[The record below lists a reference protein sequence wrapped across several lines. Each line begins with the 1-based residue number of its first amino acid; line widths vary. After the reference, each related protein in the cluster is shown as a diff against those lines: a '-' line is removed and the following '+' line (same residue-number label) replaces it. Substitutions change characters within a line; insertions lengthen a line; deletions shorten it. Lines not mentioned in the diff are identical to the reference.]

1 MSKIDLFYT
10 LKLNTSDIYE
20 QIAKNGCVETDFKTA
35 KNAGWVVALGDNQLL
50 RFIRQIKDKPF
61 DKEKV
66 QTLYDRRNI
75 LKQDKSSKKNA
86 REITKIQNEIN
97 ELLFVPDLVTVRTD
111 TTQKDYK
118 QLCKTGFSVKFKV
131 NDTEYVTKY
140 KRLCAGAGQLRK
152 NSANFVNAEI
162 YDQLLNIMLCGLD
175 AKSIGKINLA
185 KFGAYLALSTSATRV
200 VKTPRICVIDD
211 YEYPLKD
218 QIVDWIFKNEKGE
231 DDIRT
236 EKIDFT
242 MNAFDGAG
250 MVCPEMAERWQQ
262 DLELDYLPSSF
273 IVRAA
278 WFKGVANCFDFR
290 RFAHEVAHKD
300 TIVDIYGVTYNIDD
314 IDVIATK
321 SQFKLWNKYPNF
333 QMYLSYF
340 KRYGHV
346 FGIARVNKPE
356 SQFVTTLNY
365 QYLQSNNFTKDSIQK
380 IAEPTVNWLNKTM
393 TCDPLYTYL
402 MMIGYHEGNTVEQ
415 LERKV
420 DSSFA
425 KCLLYNIDILNDD
438 YVSKK
443 VKKLIQTKVDQAKI
457 GKIYVEGSYD
467 FLIPDLYAM
476 CEHAF
481 GMEVRG
487 LLPAKC
493 MYSKRWV
500 DKEAKVISTQRSPL
514 VAPAENQLLNV
525 YCDDKCRDWFRY
537 IQCGNIYSIWD
548 LTIISQSDADFDGD
562 IAMTSDNKY
571 LVDSIDPTL
580 PIITYEKQKVKSQKI
595 NFDNLGSFD
604 VKSFDSPIGGI
615 TNLAS
620 NLYALKELFDKNSK
634 EYAEI
639 EKRIRMLRFYQ
650 GTAIDHAKGCV
661 YSPPNKNWSHR
672 QKYILITDNMTK
684 EQKQEAQ
691 KQNEKIK
698 FENSICCDKKTYFF
712 GYVYPQKMRELKSY
726 KKRYKNLC
734 RMKFGMKL
742 PELQGKEDKTE
753 QEKKFIRDY
762 YKYMPLFNSNCAM
775 NNLAKYIED
784 FEFSKNKTEK
794 YFDYSCL
801 MSDRNREFKPAICK
815 KIKTIITDFK
825 TSYAVYTKSY
835 CYDRD
840 YNFFSDAAKE
850 NRSSYFDE
858 LFNNFKEILE
868 EVLSNEEELVDYMI
882 YVYYNQLP
890 SVDRVLLWQVYPDV
904 ILNNV
909 KKNSKCHYELE
920 ESDDGQDFFG
930 KKFVLKEVQ
939 NDV

>member
-10 LKLNTSDIYE
+10 LKLNTSDIYK

-131 NDTEYVTKY
+131 NETEYVTKY

-218 QIVDWIFKNEKGE
+218 QVVDWIFKNEKSE

-278 WFKGVANCFDFR
+278 WFKGLCSIFDFR
-290 RFAHEVAHKD
+290 RFAHEIAHKD
-300 TIVDIYGVTYNIDD
+300 TITDIYGVTYNIDE
-314 IDVIATK
+314 IDVIAG
-321 SQFKLWNKYPNF
+321 SSMFKLHKCYPNF
-333 QMYLSYF
+333 QVYQSYF

-346 FGIARVNKPE
+346 FGVARVSKKVSNQL
-356 SQFVTTLNY
+356 STLNY
-365 QYLQSNNFTKDSIQK
+365 QYIQSNDFTEESIKNLANPTIDWLQK
-380 IAEPTVNWLNKTM
+380 VM
-393 TCDPLYTYL
+393 SCDPLYASL
-402 MMIGYHEGNTVEQ
+402 MMIGCHDRDTLEQ
-415 LERKV
+415 IESGLE
-420 DSSFA
+420 SPIA
-425 KCLLYNIDILNDD
+425 KCLLYNTDILNDN
-438 YVSKK
+438 YAKSK
-443 VKKLIQTKVDQAKI
+443 VMRLVRKKIDQAKI

-481 GMEVRG
+481 GMEVHG
-487 LLPAKC
+487 LLPPKC

-500 DKEAKVISTQRSPL
+500 DKGAKVVSTQRSPL

-525 YCDDKCRDWFRY
+525 YSDDKCKDWFRY
-537 IQCGNIYSIWD
+537 LEWGNVYSIWD

-562 IAMTSDNKY
+562 ISLTSDNEY
-571 LVDSIDPTL
+571 LVNAINPDL
-580 PIITYEKQKVKSQKI
+580 PIITYEKQKVKAQKI

-620 NLYALKELFDKNSK
+620 NLYAMKDLFPKDSK
-634 EYAEI
+634 EYVEI
-639 EKRIRMLRFYQ
+639 EKRIRLLRRCQ
-650 GTAIDHAKGCV
+650 GDAIDHAKGAV
-661 YSPPNKNWSHR
+661 FKSYPKYWSHR
-672 QKYILITDNMTK
+672 QKYIPITDDMTD
-684 EQKQEAQ
+684 EQKQEIQ
-691 KQNEKIK
+691 RQNEEIK
-698 FENSICCDKKTYFF
+698 FNNSICCDKKTYFF
-712 GYVYPQKMRELKSY
+712 GYVYPKEMARFKHY
-726 KKRYKNLC
+726 KKKQGDLC
-734 RMKFGMKL
+734 RKNFGCKL
-742 PELQGKEDKTE
+742 KDLKQKQDKTVE
-753 QEKKFIRDY
+753 EKQFLRNY
-762 YKYMPLFNSNCAM
+762 YKYMPLFNSNCTM
-775 NNLAKYIED
+775 NNLARYVED
-784 FEFSKNKTEK
+784 YEFKENKSSK

-801 MSDRNREFKPAICK
+801 MSNKDREFKKNICK
-815 KIKTIITDFK
+815 QIQDVIHKFQRNYPILLKKIGH
-825 TSYAVYTKSY
+825 
-835 CYDRD
+835 DRD
-840 YNFFSDAAKE
+840 WGIEDSNTLGSDRESFFDGF
-850 NRSSYFDE
+850 FDYYKNE
-858 LFNNFKEILE
+858 LMNI
-868 EVLSNEEELVDYMI
+868 LSNEEELVDYII
-882 YVYYNQLP
+882 YVYYEQCK
-890 SVDRVLLWQVYPDV
+890 SADKSLLWELYSDV
-904 ILNNV
+904 VLNNV
-909 KKNSKCHYELE
+909 KNNSDHYYKIV
-920 ESDDGQDFFG
+920 ESVDGQEFFG
-930 KKFVLKEVQ
+930 KKFILQEVAK
-939 NDV
+939 

>member
-20 QIAKNGCVETDFKTA
+20 QIAKNGCVETNFKTA

-118 QLCKTGFSVKFKV
+118 QLCKTGFAVKFKA
-131 NDTEYVTKY
+131 NETEYVTKY

-278 WFKGVANCFDFR
+278 WFKGLCSIFDFR
-290 RFAHEVAHKD
+290 RFAHEIAHKD
-300 TIVDIYGVTYNIDD
+300 TITDIYGVTYNIDE
-314 IDVIATK
+314 IDVIAG
-321 SQFKLWNKYPNF
+321 SSMFKLHKCYPNF
-333 QMYLSYF
+333 QVYQSYF

-346 FGIARVNKPE
+346 FGVARVSKKVSNQL
-356 SQFVTTLNY
+356 STLNY
-365 QYLQSNNFTKDSIQK
+365 QYIQSNDFTEESIKNLANPTIDWLQK
-380 IAEPTVNWLNKTM
+380 VM
-393 TCDPLYTYL
+393 SCDPLYASL
-402 MMIGYHEGNTVEQ
+402 MMIGCHDRDTLEQ
-415 LERKV
+415 IENSLE
-420 DSSFA
+420 SPIA
-425 KCLLYNIDILNDD
+425 KCLLYNTDILNDS
-438 YVSKK
+438 YAKSK
-443 VKKLIQTKVDQAKI
+443 VMRLVRKKIDQAKI

-481 GMEVRG
+481 GMEVHG
-487 LLPAKC
+487 LLPPKC

-500 DKEAKVISTQRSPL
+500 DKGAKIVSTQRSPL

-525 YCDDKCRDWFRY
+525 YSDDKCKDWFRY
-537 IQCGNIYSIWD
+537 LEWGNVYSIWD

-562 IAMTSDNKY
+562 ISLTSDNEY
-571 LVDSIDPTL
+571 LVNAINPDL
-580 PIITYEKQKVKSQKI
+580 PIITYEKQKIKSQKI

-620 NLYALKELFDKNSK
+620 NLYAMKDLFPKDSK
-634 EYAEI
+634 EYTEI

-650 GTAIDHAKGCV
+650 GQAIDHAKGAV
-661 YSPPNKNWSHR
+661 YTPPNKYWSHR
-672 QKYILITDNMTK
+672 QKYIQITDDMTD
-684 EQKQEAQ
+684 EQKQEIQ
-691 KQNEKIK
+691 KQNEEIK
-698 FENSICCDKKTYFF
+698 FNNSICCDKKTYFF
-712 GYVYPQKMRELKSY
+712 GYVYPKEMARLKHY
-726 KKRYKNLC
+726 KKKQGDLC
-734 RMKFGMKL
+734 RKNFGCKL
-742 PELQGKEDKTE
+742 KDLKQKQDKTVE
-753 QEKKFIRDY
+753 EKQFLRNY
-762 YKYMPLFNSNCAM
+762 YKYMPLFNSNCTM
-775 NNLAKYIED
+775 NNLARYVED
-784 FEFSKNKTEK
+784 YEFKENKSSK

-801 MSDRNREFKPAICK
+801 MSNKDREFKKNVCKQIQDVIHKFQRNYPILLK
-815 KIKTIITDFK
+815 KIGH
-825 TSYAVYTKSY
+825 
-835 CYDRD
+835 DRD
-840 YNFFSDAAKE
+840 WGVEDANTLGSDRESFFDGF
-850 NRSSYFDE
+850 FDYYKNE
-858 LFNNFKEILE
+858 LMNI
-868 EVLSNEEELVDYMI
+868 LSNEEELVDYI
-882 YVYYNQLP
+882 VYVYYEQCK
-890 SVDRVLLWQVYPDV
+890 SADKSLLWELYSDV
-904 ILNNV
+904 VLNNV
-909 KKNSKCHYELE
+909 KNNSNHYYKIV
-920 ESDDGQDFFG
+920 ESEDGQEFFG
-930 KKFVLKEVQ
+930 KKFVLQEVAK
-939 NDV
+939 

>member
-1 MSKIDLFYT
+1 MAKIDLFYT

-118 QLCKTGFSVKFKV
+118 QLCKTGFTVKFKV
-131 NDTEYVTKY
+131 NETEYVTEY

-218 QIVDWIFKNEKGE
+218 QVVDWIFKNEKGE
-231 DDIRT
+231 DDIRA

-262 DLELDYLPSSF
+262 DLGLDYLPSSF

-278 WFKGVANCFDFR
+278 WFKGVTNCFDFR
-290 RFAHEVAHKD
+290 QFAHEVAHKD
-300 TIVDIYGVTYNIDD
+300 TITDIYGVTYNIDEV
-314 IDVIATK
+314 DVIASK

-333 QMYLSYF
+333 QTYLSYF

-346 FGIARVNKPE
+346 FGVARVNKPE

-365 QYLQSNNFTKDSIQK
+365 QYLQSNNFTKESIQK

-402 MMIGYHEGNTVEQ
+402 MMIGYHEGDTVEQ

-476 CEHAF
+476 AEHAF
-481 GMEVRG
+481 GMEVHG

-500 DKEAKVISTQRSPL
+500 DKGAKVISTQRSPL

-537 IQCGNIYSIWD
+537 IQGGNIYSIWD
-548 LTIISQSDADFDGD
+548 LTIISQSDADKF
-562 IAMTSDNKY
+562 NC
-571 LVDSIDPTL
+571 P
-580 PIITYEKQKVKSQKI
+580 
-595 NFDNLGSFD
+595 
-604 VKSFDSPIGGI
+604 
-615 TNLAS
+615 
-620 NLYALKELFDKNSK
+620 
-634 EYAEI
+634 
-639 EKRIRMLRFYQ
+639 RMQRCIY
-650 GTAIDHAKGCV
+650 
-661 YSPPNKNWSHR
+661 
-672 QKYILITDNMTK
+672 
-684 EQKQEAQ
+684 
-691 KQNEKIK
+691 
-698 FENSICCDKKTYFF
+698 
-712 GYVYPQKMRELKSY
+712 
-726 KKRYKNLC
+726 
-734 RMKFGMKL
+734 GML
-742 PELQGKEDKTE
+742 
-753 QEKKFIRDY
+753 
-762 YKYMPLFNSNCAM
+762 
-775 NNLAKYIED
+775 
-784 FEFSKNKTEK
+784 
-794 YFDYSCL
+794 
-801 MSDRNREFKPAICK
+801 
-815 KIKTIITDFK
+815 
-825 TSYAVYTKSY
+825 
-835 CYDRD
+835 
-840 YNFFSDAAKE
+840 
-850 NRSSYFDE
+850 
-858 LFNNFKEILE
+858 
-868 EVLSNEEELVDYMI
+868 
-882 YVYYNQLP
+882 
-890 SVDRVLLWQVYPDV
+890 
-904 ILNNV
+904 
-909 KKNSKCHYELE
+909 
-920 ESDDGQDFFG
+920 
-930 KKFVLKEVQ
+930 
-939 NDV
+939 

>member
-131 NDTEYVTKY
+131 NETECVTKY

-200 VKTPRICVIDD
+200 VKTPRICVVDD

-218 QIVDWIFKNEKGE
+218 QVVDWIFKNEKGE

-278 WFKGVANCFDFR
+278 WFKGLCSIFDFR
-290 RFAHEVAHKD
+290 RFAHEIAHKD
-300 TIVDIYGVTYNIDD
+300 TITDIYGVTYNIDE
-314 IDVIATK
+314 IDVIAG
-321 SQFKLWNKYPNF
+321 SSMFKLHKCYPNF
-333 QMYLSYF
+333 QVYQSYF

-346 FGIARVNKPE
+346 FGVARVSKKVSNQL
-356 SQFVTTLNY
+356 STLNY
-365 QYLQSNNFTKDSIQK
+365 QYIQSNDFTEESIKNLANPTIDWLQK
-380 IAEPTVNWLNKTM
+380 VM
-393 TCDPLYTYL
+393 SCDPLYASL
-402 MMIGYHEGNTVEQ
+402 MMIGCHDRDTLEQ
-415 LERKV
+415 IENSLE
-420 DSSFA
+420 SPIA
-425 KCLLYNIDILNDD
+425 KCLLYNTDILNDS
-438 YVSKK
+438 YAKSKLMRL
-443 VKKLIQTKVDQAKI
+443 VRKKIDQAKI
-457 GKIYVEGSYD
+457 GKVYVEGSYD

-481 GMEVRG
+481 GMEVHG
-487 LLPAKC
+487 LLPPKC

-500 DKEAKVISTQRSPL
+500 DKGAKIVSTQRSPL

-525 YCDDKCRDWFRY
+525 YSDDKCKDWFRY
-537 IQCGNIYSIWD
+537 LEWGNIYSIWD
-548 LTIISQSDADFDGD
+548 LTIISQSDADFD
-562 IAMTSDNKY
+562 KY
-571 LVDSIDPTL
+571 
-580 PIITYEKQKVKSQKI
+580 
-595 NFDNLGSFD
+595 
-604 VKSFDSPIGGI
+604 
-615 TNLAS
+615 
-620 NLYALKELFDKNSK
+620 
-634 EYAEI
+634 
-639 EKRIRMLRFYQ
+639 
-650 GTAIDHAKGCV
+650 
-661 YSPPNKNWSHR
+661 
-672 QKYILITDNMTK
+672 
-684 EQKQEAQ
+684 
-691 KQNEKIK
+691 
-698 FENSICCDKKTYFF
+698 
-712 GYVYPQKMRELKSY
+712 
-726 KKRYKNLC
+726 
-734 RMKFGMKL
+734 
-742 PELQGKEDKTE
+742 
-753 QEKKFIRDY
+753 
-762 YKYMPLFNSNCAM
+762 
-775 NNLAKYIED
+775 
-784 FEFSKNKTEK
+784 
-794 YFDYSCL
+794 
-801 MSDRNREFKPAICK
+801 
-815 KIKTIITDFK
+815 
-825 TSYAVYTKSY
+825 
-835 CYDRD
+835 
-840 YNFFSDAAKE
+840 
-850 NRSSYFDE
+850 
-858 LFNNFKEILE
+858 
-868 EVLSNEEELVDYMI
+868 
-882 YVYYNQLP
+882 
-890 SVDRVLLWQVYPDV
+890 
-904 ILNNV
+904 
-909 KKNSKCHYELE
+909 
-920 ESDDGQDFFG
+920 
-930 KKFVLKEVQ
+930 
-939 NDV
+939 

>member
-35 KNAGWVVALGDNQLL
+35 KNTGWVVALGDNQLL

-118 QLCKTGFSVKFKV
+118 QLCKTGFAVKFKV
-131 NDTEYVTKY
+131 NETEYVTKY

-250 MVCPEMAERWQQ
+250 IVCPEMAEKWQR

-278 WFKGVANCFDFR
+278 WFKGLCSIFDFR
-290 RFAHEVAHKD
+290 RFAHEIAHKD
-300 TIVDIYGVTYNIDD
+300 TITDIYGVTYNIDE
-314 IDVIATK
+314 IDVIAG
-321 SQFKLWNKYPNF
+321 SSMFKLHKCYPNF
-333 QMYLSYF
+333 QVYQSYF

-346 FGIARVNKPE
+346 FGVARVSKKVSNQL
-356 SQFVTTLNY
+356 STLNY
-365 QYLQSNNFTKDSIQK
+365 QYIQSNDFTEESIKNLANPTIDWLQK
-380 IAEPTVNWLNKTM
+380 VM
-393 TCDPLYTYL
+393 SCDPLYASL
-402 MMIGYHEGNTVEQ
+402 MMIGCHDRDTLEQ
-415 LERKV
+415 IENSLE
-420 DSSFA
+420 SPIA
-425 KCLLYNIDILNDD
+425 KCLLYNTDILNDS
-438 YVSKK
+438 YAKSK
-443 VKKLIQTKVDQAKI
+443 VMRLVRKKIDQAKI

-481 GMEVRG
+481 GMEVHG
-487 LLPAKC
+487 LLPPKC

-500 DKEAKVISTQRSPL
+500 DKGAKIVSTQRSPL

-525 YCDDKCRDWFRY
+525 YSDDKCKDWFRY
-537 IQCGNIYSIWD
+537 LEWGNVYSIWD

-562 IAMTSDNKY
+562 ISLTSDNEY
-571 LVDSIDPTL
+571 LVNAINPDL
-580 PIITYEKQKVKSQKI
+580 PIITYEKQKIKSQKI

-620 NLYALKELFDKNSK
+620 NLYAMKDLFSKDSK
-634 EYAEI
+634 EYIEI

-650 GTAIDHAKGCV
+650 GQAIDHAKGTV
-661 YSPPNKNWSHR
+661 YTPPNKYWSHR
-672 QKYILITDNMTK
+672 QKYIQITDDMTD
-684 EQKQEAQ
+684 EQKQEIQ
-691 KQNEKIK
+691 KQNEEIK
-698 FENSICCDKKTYFF
+698 FSNSICCDKKTYFF
-712 GYVYPQKMRELKSY
+712 GYVYPKEMARLKHY
-726 KKRYKNLC
+726 KKKQGDLC
-734 RMKFGMKL
+734 RKNFGCKL
-742 PELQGKEDKTE
+742 KDLKQKQDKTAE
-753 QEKKFIRDY
+753 EKQFLRSY
-762 YKYMPLFNSNCAM
+762 YKYMPLFNSNCTM
-775 NNLAKYIED
+775 NNLARYVED
-784 FEFSKNKTEK
+784 YEFKENKSSK

-801 MSDRNREFKPAICK
+801 MSNKDREFKKSICK
-815 KIKTIITDFK
+815 QIQDVIHKFQRNYPILLKKIGH
-825 TSYAVYTKSY
+825 
-835 CYDRD
+835 DRD
-840 YNFFSDAAKE
+840 WGIEDANTLGSDKESFFDGF
-850 NRSSYFDE
+850 FDYYKNE
-858 LFNNFKEILE
+858 LMNI
-868 EVLSNEEELVDYMI
+868 LSNEEELVDYII
-882 YVYYNQLP
+882 YVYYEQCK
-890 SVDRVLLWQVYPDV
+890 SADKSLLWELYSDV
-904 ILNNV
+904 VLNNV
-909 KKNSKCHYELE
+909 KNNSDHYYKIV
-920 ESDDGQDFFG
+920 ESVDGQEFFG
-930 KKFVLKEVQ
+930 KKFILQEVAK
-939 NDV
+939 

>member
-118 QLCKTGFSVKFKV
+118 QLCKTGFAVKFKV
-131 NDTEYVTKY
+131 NKTEYVTKY

-250 MVCPEMAERWQQ
+250 MVCPEMAKRWQQ

-278 WFKGVANCFDFR
+278 WFKGLCSIFDFR
-290 RFAHEVAHKD
+290 RFAHEIAHKD
-300 TIVDIYGVTYNIDD
+300 TITDIYGVTYNIDE
-314 IDVIATK
+314 IDVIAG
-321 SQFKLWNKYPNF
+321 SSMFKLHKCYPNF
-333 QMYLSYF
+333 QVYQSYF

-346 FGIARVNKPE
+346 FGVARVSKKVSNQL
-356 SQFVTTLNY
+356 STLNY
-365 QYLQSNNFTKDSIQK
+365 QYIQSNDFTEESIKNLANPTIDWLQK
-380 IAEPTVNWLNKTM
+380 VM
-393 TCDPLYTYL
+393 SCDPLYASL
-402 MMIGYHEGNTVEQ
+402 MMIGCHDRDTLEQ
-415 LERKV
+415 IENSLE
-420 DSSFA
+420 SPIA
-425 KCLLYNIDILNDD
+425 KCLLYNTDILNDS
-438 YVSKK
+438 YAKSK
-443 VKKLIQTKVDQAKI
+443 VMRLVRKKIDQAKI

-481 GMEVRG
+481 GMEVHG
-487 LLPAKC
+487 LLPPKC

-500 DKEAKVISTQRSPL
+500 DKGAKIVSTQRSPL

-525 YCDDKCRDWFRY
+525 YSDDKCKDWFRY
-537 IQCGNIYSIWD
+537 LEWGNVYSIWD

-562 IAMTSDNKY
+562 ISLTSDNEY
-571 LVDSIDPTL
+571 LVNAINPDL
-580 PIITYEKQKVKSQKI
+580 PIITYEKQKIKSQKI

-620 NLYALKELFDKNSK
+620 NLYAMKDLFPKDSK
-634 EYAEI
+634 EYTEI

-650 GTAIDHAKGCV
+650 GQAIDHAKGAV
-661 YSPPNKNWSHR
+661 YTPPNKYWSHR
-672 QKYILITDNMTK
+672 QKYIQITDDMTDK
-684 EQKQEAQ
+684 QKQEIQ
-691 KQNEKIK
+691 KQNEEIK
-698 FENSICCDKKTYFF
+698 FNNSICCDKKTYFF
-712 GYVYPQKMRELKSY
+712 GYVYPKEMARLKHY
-726 KKRYKNLC
+726 KKKQGDLC
-734 RMKFGMKL
+734 RKNFGCKL
-742 PELQGKEDKTE
+742 KDLKQKQDKTVE
-753 QEKKFIRDY
+753 EKQFLRNY
-762 YKYMPLFNSNCAM
+762 YKYMPLFNSNCTM
-775 NNLAKYIED
+775 NNLARYVED
-784 FEFSKNKTEK
+784 YEFKENKSSK

-801 MSDRNREFKPAICK
+801 MSNKDREFKKNICK
-815 KIKTIITDFK
+815 QIQDVIHKFQRNYPILLKKIGH
-825 TSYAVYTKSY
+825 
-835 CYDRD
+835 DRD
-840 YNFFSDAAKE
+840 WGIEDANTLGSDRESFFDGF
-850 NRSSYFDE
+850 FDYYKNE
-858 LFNNFKEILE
+858 LINI
-868 EVLSNEEELVDYMI
+868 LSNEEELVDYII
-882 YVYYNQLP
+882 YVYYEQCK
-890 SVDRVLLWQVYPDV
+890 SADKSLLWELYSDV
-904 ILNNV
+904 VLNNV
-909 KKNSKCHYELE
+909 KNNSDHYYKIV
-920 ESDDGQDFFG
+920 ESMDGQEFFG
-930 KKFVLKEVQ
+930 KKFILQEVAK
-939 NDV
+939 

>member
-1 MSKIDLFYT
+1 MAKIDLFYT

-131 NDTEYVTKY
+131 NETEYVTKY

-218 QIVDWIFKNEKGE
+218 QVVDWIFKNEKGE

-278 WFKGVANCFDFR
+278 WFKGLCSIFDFR
-290 RFAHEVAHKD
+290 RFAHEIAHKD
-300 TIVDIYGVTYNIDD
+300 TITDIYGVTYNIDE
-314 IDVIATK
+314 IDVIAG
-321 SQFKLWNKYPNF
+321 SSMFKLHKCYPNF
-333 QMYLSYF
+333 QVYQSYF

-346 FGIARVNKPE
+346 FGVARVSKKVSNQL
-356 SQFVTTLNY
+356 STLNY
-365 QYLQSNNFTKDSIQK
+365 QYIQSNDFTEESIKNIANPTIDWLQK
-380 IAEPTVNWLNKTM
+380 VM
-393 TCDPLYTYL
+393 SCDPLYASL
-402 MMIGYHEGNTVEQ
+402 MMIGCHDRDTLEQ
-415 LERKV
+415 TENSLE
-420 DSSFA
+420 SPIA
-425 KCLLYNIDILNDD
+425 KCLLYNTDILNDS
-438 YVSKK
+438 YAKSK
-443 VKKLIQTKVDQAKI
+443 VMRLVRKKIDQAKI

-481 GMEVRG
+481 GMEVHG
-487 LLPAKC
+487 LLPPKC

-500 DKEAKVISTQRSPL
+500 DKGAKVVSTQRSPL

-525 YCDDKCRDWFRY
+525 YSDDKCKDWFRY
-537 IQCGNIYSIWD
+537 LEWGNVYSIWD

-562 IAMTSDNKY
+562 ISLTSDNEY
-571 LVDSIDPTL
+571 LVNAINPDL
-580 PIITYEKQKVKSQKI
+580 PIITYEKQKVKAQKI

-620 NLYALKELFDKNSK
+620 NLYAMKDLFPKDSK
-634 EYAEI
+634 EYVEI
-639 EKRIRMLRFYQ
+639 EKRIRLLRRCQ
-650 GTAIDHAKGCV
+650 GDAIDHAKGAV
-661 YSPPNKNWSHR
+661 FKSYPKYWSHR
-672 QKYILITDNMTK
+672 QKYIPITDDMTD
-684 EQKQEAQ
+684 EQKQEIQ
-691 KQNEKIK
+691 KQNEEIK
-698 FENSICCDKKTYFF
+698 FNNSICCDKKTYFF
-712 GYVYPQKMRELKSY
+712 GYVYPKEMARLKHY
-726 KKRYKNLC
+726 KKKQGDLC
-734 RMKFGMKL
+734 RKNFGCKL
-742 PELQGKEDKTE
+742 KDLKQKQDKTVE
-753 QEKKFIRDY
+753 EKQFLRNY
-762 YKYMPLFNSNCAM
+762 YKYMPLFNSNCTM
-775 NNLAKYIED
+775 NNLARYVED
-784 FEFSKNKTEK
+784 YEFKENKSSK

-801 MSDRNREFKPAICK
+801 MSNKDREFKKNVCKQIRDVIHKFQRNYPILLK
-815 KIKTIITDFK
+815 KIGH
-825 TSYAVYTKSY
+825 
-835 CYDRD
+835 DRD
-840 YNFFSDAAKE
+840 WGVEDANTLGSDRESFFDGF
-850 NRSSYFDE
+850 FDYYKNE
-858 LFNNFKEILE
+858 LMNI
-868 EVLSNEEELVDYMI
+868 LSNEEELVDYII
-882 YVYYNQLP
+882 YVYYEQCK
-890 SVDRVLLWQVYPDV
+890 SADKSLLWELYSDV
-904 ILNNV
+904 VLNNV
-909 KKNSKCHYELE
+909 KNNSDHYYKIV
-920 ESDDGQDFFG
+920 ESEDGQEFFG
-930 KKFVLKEVQ
+930 KKFVLQEVAK
-939 NDV
+939 

>member
-20 QIAKNGCVETDFKTA
+20 QIAKNGCVETNFKTA

-118 QLCKTGFSVKFKV
+118 QLCKTGFAVKFKV
-131 NDTEYVTKY
+131 NETEYVTKY

-278 WFKGVANCFDFR
+278 WFKGLCSIFDFR
-290 RFAHEVAHKD
+290 RFAHEIAHKD
-300 TIVDIYGVTYNIDD
+300 TITDIYGVTYNIDE
-314 IDVIATK
+314 IDVIAG
-321 SQFKLWNKYPNF
+321 SSMFKLHKCYPNF
-333 QMYLSYF
+333 QVYQSYF

-346 FGIARVNKPE
+346 FGVARVSKKVSNQL
-356 SQFVTTLNY
+356 STLNY
-365 QYLQSNNFTKDSIQK
+365 QYIQSNDFTEESIKNLANPTIDWLQK
-380 IAEPTVNWLNKTM
+380 VM
-393 TCDPLYTYL
+393 SCDPLYASL
-402 MMIGYHEGNTVEQ
+402 MMIGCHDRDTLEQ
-415 LERKV
+415 IENSLE
-420 DSSFA
+420 SPIA
-425 KCLLYNIDILNDD
+425 KCLLYNTDILNDS
-438 YVSKK
+438 YAKSK
-443 VKKLIQTKVDQAKI
+443 VMRLVRKKIDQAKI

-481 GMEVRG
+481 GMEVHG
-487 LLPAKC
+487 LLPPKC

-500 DKEAKVISTQRSPL
+500 DKGAKIVSTQRSPL

-525 YCDDKCRDWFRY
+525 YSDDKCKDWFRY
-537 IQCGNIYSIWD
+537 LEWGNVYSIWD

-562 IAMTSDNKY
+562 ISLTSDNEY
-571 LVDSIDPTL
+571 LVNAINPDL
-580 PIITYEKQKVKSQKI
+580 PIITYEKQKIKSQKI

-620 NLYALKELFDKNSK
+620 NLYAMKDLFPKDSK
-634 EYAEI
+634 EYTEI

-650 GTAIDHAKGCV
+650 GQAIDHAKGAV
-661 YSPPNKNWSHR
+661 YTPPNKYWSHR
-672 QKYILITDNMTK
+672 QKYIQITDDMTD
-684 EQKQEAQ
+684 EQKQEIQ
-691 KQNEKIK
+691 KQNEEIK
-698 FENSICCDKKTYFF
+698 FNNSICCDKKTYFF
-712 GYVYPQKMRELKSY
+712 GYVYPKEMARLKHY
-726 KKRYKNLC
+726 KKKQGDLC
-734 RMKFGMKL
+734 RKNFGCKL
-742 PELQGKEDKTE
+742 KDLKQKQDKTVE
-753 QEKKFIRDY
+753 EKQFLRNY
-762 YKYMPLFNSNCAM
+762 YKYMPLFNSNCTM
-775 NNLAKYIED
+775 NNLARYVED
-784 FEFSKNKTEK
+784 YEFKENKSSK

-801 MSDRNREFKPAICK
+801 MSNKDREFKKNVCKQIQDVIHKFQRNYPILLK
-815 KIKTIITDFK
+815 KIGH
-825 TSYAVYTKSY
+825 
-835 CYDRD
+835 DRD
-840 YNFFSDAAKE
+840 WGVEDANTLGSDREFF
-850 NRSSYFDE
+850 FDGFFDYYKNE
-858 LFNNFKEILE
+858 LMNI
-868 EVLSNEEELVDYMI
+868 LSNEEELVDYI
-882 YVYYNQLP
+882 VYVYYEQCK
-890 SVDRVLLWQVYPDV
+890 SADKSLLWELYSDV
-904 ILNNV
+904 VLNNV
-909 KKNSKCHYELE
+909 KNNSNHYYKIV
-920 ESDDGQDFFG
+920 ESEDGQEFFG
-930 KKFVLKEVQ
+930 KKFVLQEVAK
-939 NDV
+939 

>member
-118 QLCKTGFSVKFKV
+118 QLCKTGFAVKFKV
-131 NDTEYVTKY
+131 NETEYVTKY

-278 WFKGVANCFDFR
+278 WFKGLCSIFDFR
-290 RFAHEVAHKD
+290 RFAHEIAHKD
-300 TIVDIYGVTYNIDD
+300 TITDIYGVTYNIDE
-314 IDVIATK
+314 IDVIAG
-321 SQFKLWNKYPNF
+321 SSMFKLHKCYPNF
-333 QMYLSYF
+333 QVYQSYF

-346 FGIARVNKPE
+346 FGVARVSKKVSNQL
-356 SQFVTTLNY
+356 STLNY
-365 QYLQSNNFTKDSIQK
+365 QYIQSNDFTEESIKNLANPTIDWLQK
-380 IAEPTVNWLNKTM
+380 VM
-393 TCDPLYTYL
+393 SCDPLYASL
-402 MMIGYHEGNTVEQ
+402 MMIGCHDRDTLEQ
-415 LERKV
+415 IENSLE
-420 DSSFA
+420 SPIA
-425 KCLLYNIDILNDD
+425 KCLLYNTDILNDS
-438 YVSKK
+438 YAKSK
-443 VKKLIQTKVDQAKI
+443 VMRLVRKKIDQAKI

-481 GMEVRG
+481 DMEVHG
-487 LLPAKC
+487 LLPPKC

-500 DKEAKVISTQRSPL
+500 DKGAKVVSTQRSPL

-525 YCDDKCRDWFRY
+525 YSDDKCKDWFRY
-537 IQCGNIYSIWD
+537 LEWGNVYSIWD

-562 IAMTSDNKY
+562 ISLTSDNEY
-571 LVDSIDPTL
+571 LVNAINPDL
-580 PIITYEKQKVKSQKI
+580 PIITYEKQKIKSQKI

-620 NLYALKELFDKNSK
+620 NLYAMKDSFPKDSK
-634 EYAEI
+634 EYIEI

-650 GTAIDHAKGCV
+650 GQAIDHAKGAV
-661 YSPPNKNWSHR
+661 YTPPNKYWSHR
-672 QKYILITDNMTK
+672 QKYIQITDDMTD
-684 EQKQEAQ
+684 EQKQEIQ
-691 KQNEKIK
+691 KQNEEIK
-698 FENSICCDKKTYFF
+698 FSNSICCDKKTYFF
-712 GYVYPQKMRELKSY
+712 GYVYPKEMARLKHY
-726 KKRYKNLC
+726 KKKQGDLC
-734 RMKFGMKL
+734 RKNFGCKL
-742 PELQGKEDKTE
+742 KDLKQKQDKTVE
-753 QEKKFIRDY
+753 EKQFLRNY
-762 YKYMPLFNSNCAM
+762 YKYMPLFNSNCTM
-775 NNLAKYIED
+775 NNLARYVED
-784 FEFSKNKTEK
+784 YEFKENKSSK

-801 MSDRNREFKPAICK
+801 MSNKDREFKKNVCKQIQDVIHKFQRNYPILLK
-815 KIKTIITDFK
+815 KIGH
-825 TSYAVYTKSY
+825 
-835 CYDRD
+835 DRD
-840 YNFFSDAAKE
+840 WGVEDANTLGSDRESFFDGF
-850 NRSSYFDE
+850 FDYYKNE
-858 LFNNFKEILE
+858 LMNI
-868 EVLSNEEELVDYMI
+868 LSNEKELVDYII
-882 YVYYNQLP
+882 YVYYEQCK
-890 SVDRVLLWQVYPDV
+890 SADKSLLWELYSDV
-904 ILNNV
+904 VLNNV
-909 KKNSKCHYELE
+909 KNNSDHYYKIV
-920 ESDDGQDFFG
+920 ESVDGQEFFG
-930 KKFVLKEVQ
+930 KKFILQEVAK
-939 NDV
+939 